1 MFFDPAN
8 HKHPAFREGMRDIFA
23 VAPGIWAWG
32 LMTGVAMVQ
41 SGLSVDVATA
51 MTVLV
56 YAGSSQ
62 LAATPMMAA
71 GAPVWV
77 VLATAFC
84 VNLRFV
90 VFSMHLR
97 PYLMPWPRW
106 QRMCVGYLTADL
118 SYVMFVKRF
127 PQPATDPAGQR
138 TEMAYLSGNVFLNWI
153 GWQVASLLGVFMA
166 SHIPGSWGLGFAG
179 VLALVGV
186 MCSLADTRWRRM
198 SAGISGAAAVAAC
211 ALPLKLNILVGIAAA
226 VAMCLLLER
235 TTMSEK
241 EASA

>member
-8 HKHPAFREGMRDIFA
+8 HQHPAFREGMRDIFA

-71 GAPVWV
+71 GAPFWV
-77 VLATAFC
+77 VIATAFC

-97 PYLMPWPRW
+97 QYLMPWPRW
-106 QRMCVGYLTADL
+106 QRMCVGYMTADL

-127 PQPATDPAGQR
+127 PHPAQDQAGQR
-138 TEMAYLSGNVFLNWI
+138 AEMAYLSGNVFLNWF
-153 GWQVASLLGVFMA
+153 GWQIASLVGVFMA
-166 SHIPGSWGLGFAG
+166 SQIPGSWGLGFAG

-186 MCSLADTRWRRM
+186 MCSLSDTHLRRV
-198 SAGISGAAAVAAC
+198 SAGVSGAAAVAAF
-211 ALPLKLNILVGIAAA
+211 ALPLKLNIVVGIAAA

-235 TTMSEK
+235 TALADK
-241 EASA
+241 EARA

>member
-8 HKHPAFREGMRDIFA
+8 HRHPAFREGMRDIFA

-71 GAPVWV
+71 GAPFWV
-77 VLATAFC
+77 VIATAFC

-106 QRMCVGYLTADL
+106 QRMCVGYMTADL

-127 PQPATDPAGQR
+127 PHPAQDQAGQR
-138 TEMAYLSGNVFLNWI
+138 AEMAYLSGNVFLNWF
-153 GWQVASLLGVFMA
+153 GWQIASLVGVFMA
-166 SHIPGSWGLGFAG
+166 SQIPGSWGLGFAG

-186 MCSLADTRWRRM
+186 MCSLSDTHLRRV
-198 SAGISGAAAVAAC
+198 SAGVSGAAAVAAF
-211 ALPLKLNILVGIAAA
+211 ALPLKLNIVVGIAAA

-235 TTMSEK
+235 TALADK
-241 EASA
+241 EARA